1 MRGATV
7 VIVTAGLI
15 VGVVAGWSRAPV
27 SQPAP
32 TPPAVTTPTSFDVHV
47 AGQVVSPGVVTVA
60 EGSIVADAVAAA
72 GGLLAGAN
80 TDAINLAAPVIDGQQ
95 IVVPGTEGTTAGPTG
110 DGPVRLNSANAG
122 ELEELDGVGPVLA
135 ERIVAYREANGPFTV
150 AEDLLLVPGIGEA
163 KLAAIRDQVVVP

>member
-1 MRGATV
+1 M
-7 VIVTAGLI
+7 
-15 VGVVAGWSRAPV
+15 
-27 SQPAP
+27 
-32 TPPAVTTPTSFDVHV
+32 TTPTSFEVHV

-95 IVVPGTEGTTAGPTG
+95 IVVPDINGVTVASAG
-110 DGPVRLNSANAG
+110 DGPVRLNSATAA

-135 ERIVAYREANGPFTV
+135 ERIVAYREANGVFTV